1 MLWSGQRQRM
11 LESRKVEI
19 PAWLLTE
26 TKDVPATTW
35 VWELPLS
42 LVGARRFVFKDPD
55 REGLMSCLS
64 LA

>member
-1 MLWSGQRQRM
+1 M